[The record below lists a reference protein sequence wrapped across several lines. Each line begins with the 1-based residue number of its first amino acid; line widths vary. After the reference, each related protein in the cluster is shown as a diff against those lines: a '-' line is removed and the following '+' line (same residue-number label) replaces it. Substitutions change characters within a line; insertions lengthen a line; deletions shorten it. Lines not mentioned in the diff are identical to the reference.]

1 MQVLITLKSGVAA
14 VLVALAMAVTTPVI
28 ASDEDAA
35 DLAVGKK
42 LYNELCVACHAAGVD
57 GAPRVGMPADWSA
70 LLPLGADTLYKA
82 VIEGPDHMYSVAGSA
97 VKSEGEVRAMLGYM
111 LSTVINDGNKA
122 VVNTASADDKALHL
136 QVVRGKKLYNQVCF
150 SCHTTGVEDAPKL
163 GSVEDWK
170 IRRTAG
176 AKALAGTVI
185 HGSEHMYARAGTAV
199 MSAAD
204 FESMVAYM
212 LSTVPQE

>member
-1 MQVLITLKSGVAA
+1 MKSLFALKGCAAA
-14 VLVALAMAVTTPVI
+14 VLLSVGVGASPAVT
-28 ASDEDAA
+28 AEEA
-35 DLAVGKK
+35 DLSVGKK
-42 LYNELCVACHAAGVD
+42 LYNELCVACHASGVD
-57 GAPRVGMPADWSA
+57 GAPKVGVPGDWSK
-70 LLPLGADTLYKA
+70 LLPLGEDALYKT

-97 VKSEGEVRAMLGYM
+97 VESEGEVRAMLRYM
-111 LSTVINDGNKA
+111 LSTVVTDANKA
-122 VVNTASADDKALHL
+122 QVNTASAEEKALHL

-150 SCHTTGVEDAPKL
+150 SCHNTGVEGAPKL
-163 GSVEDWK
+163 GSAEDWK
-170 IRRTAG
+170 IRKTAG

>member
-1 MQVLITLKSGVAA
+1 MNVLRIVTGSVAA
-14 VLVALAMAVTTPVI
+14 VVVSLGMAGSVAV
-28 ASDEDAA
+28 AA
-35 DLAVGKK
+35 DLVHGKK

-57 GAPRVGMPADWSA
+57 GAPKVGVPEDWAA
-70 LLPLGADTLYKA
+70 LLPLGEDTLFQS

-97 VKSEGEVRAMLGYM
+97 VESETEVRAMLAYM
-111 LSTVINDGNKA
+111 LSTVTNDSNKA
-122 VVNTASADDKALHL
+122 QVNTAGADEKALHL
-136 QVVRGKKLYNQVCF
+136 QVVRGKKLYHQVCF
-150 SCHTTGVEDAPKL
+150 SCHNTGVNDAPVL
-163 GSVEDWK
+163 GSLADWK

-176 AKALAGTVI
+176 AKALAATVI